1 METLI
6 PLYLKQVLIFAQKIY
21 NTKKNPMDTPD
32 IFPTN
37 FFSIILFV
45 FLFIYLLVRAVIIV
59 REQTAAIV
67 ERLGKFNMVAT
78 SGFGIIIPFID
89 RRVATVN
96 LRVQQLDVEIE
107 TKTKDDVFVHLQVS
121 VQYKVDSTKIKEA
134 YYSLDNPRNQ
144 IASYVFDDVRAE
156 VPKLELDDVFAK
168 KEDIAI
174 AVQRNIAES
183 MQEYGYIIIKALIT
197 DINPDAKVKESMNR
211 INAAKREKEAAL
223 EEAEAKK
230 IKIIKEAE
238 AEAESKRLAG
248 EGIAQQRLEI
258 VRGFKE
264 SVEDFKRSMNHVT
277 HEEIMQFVLMTQY
290 FDTLKEMGA
299 NSKNSVILTPHA
311 PGGMKEFQ
319 EQVIQ
324 GTFIGNQMKEFS
336 DSRKA
341 ND

>member
-1 METLI
+1 MDEQITL
-6 PLYLKQVLIFAQKIY
+6 
-21 NTKKNPMDTPD
+21 
-32 IFPTN
+32 PTDL
-37 FFSIILFV
+37 FSIILWGALIL
-45 FLFIYLLVRAVIIV
+45 FLIVKAVVIV
-59 REQTAAIV
+59 REQTATII
-67 ERLGKFNMVAT
+67 ERLGKFNVVAN
-78 SGFGIIIPFID
+78 SGFRLIIPFID
-89 RRVATVN
+89 RSTSTVN

-121 VQYKVDSTKIKEA
+121 VQYKVDRNKIKEA

-183 MQEYGYIIIKALIT
+183 MQEYGYVIIKALIT

-223 EEAEAKK
+223 EEGEAKK

-264 SVEDFKRSMNHVT
+264 SVEDFKRSMDNVT

-290 FDTLKEMGA
+290 FDTIKDIGA

-311 PGGMKEFQ
+311 PGGMKDFQ
-319 EQVIQ
+319 QQVIE
-324 GTFIGNQMKEFS
+324 GTFVGNQMKEFS
-336 DSRKA
+336 EFRK
-341 ND
+341 NNL